1 MSDVISRFDYQANRR
16 AAGTYSRHRSPFW
29 PPLDRYVIA
38 ILDLSRDKPNL
49 EHGFV
54 ERIGALR
61 DVVEEE
67 WVRAT
72 ADQEGT
78 EFADPS
84 AVASVLRSLVE
95 FLPAEGDRQALTLRA
110 DAVEDGYRAEALGAL
125 SVLSEDV
132 TVLAGRITTWYGKHL
147 RRMPTAFGCQADPQ
161 HQRLVREVRASEE
174 DVRRYLQ
181 SLHADLQL
189 AEVPAFAPSRLFF
202 MAGEGNLHP
211 KHIAYFLP
219 SDEGVKH
226 SPFKKTYYFVN
237 THEKLVREQ
246 SMKLGGRYL
255 EVGPSFDLDDPDQAA
270 IPTLGVFAHEVG
282 HAVMRPSTSYKG
294 LNELDRWAS
303 VVLQEVAADVFGALM
318 LAEIWETQLGDRR
331 EAAISYY
338 LSECL
343 RYANRGFG
351 HFPDSD
357 GMYLQ
362 LSYLTNLGALRL
374 VRDERTRLVGDPS
387 VVIAGL
393 RSLARVLA
401 DTLLG
406 GRAEAARDLYA
417 TFGPGSSAGEVLS
430 PLVDELRGETVAS
443 IEYSQEHLTM
453 PQPAAA
459 EVG

>member
-16 AAGTYSRHRSPFW
+16 AAGTYARRRSPFW

-38 ILDLSRDKPNL
+38 TLDLSRDEPNL
-49 EHGFV
+49 EHGFD

-61 DVVEEE
+61 DVIEEE
-67 WVRAT
+67 WLRART
-72 ADQEGT
+72 EEGGT
-78 EFADPS
+78 GFADPS
-84 AVASVLRSLVE
+84 AVASALRSLVE

-110 DAVEDGYRAEALGAL
+110 DAVEDGYRAEALEAL
-125 SVLSEDV
+125 SALSEDV
-132 TVLAGRITTWYGKHL
+132 TFVAARISTWYGKHL
-147 RRMPTAFGCQADPQ
+147 RRMPTAFGCQLDPQ
-161 HQRLVREVRASEE
+161 HQRLVREAMASEE
-174 DVRRYLQ
+174 DARHYLQ

-189 AEVPAFAPSRLFF
+189 SEVPAFAPSRLFF

-219 SDEGVKH
+219 SDEGVRH

-237 THEKLVREQ
+237 THEKLLREQ

-255 EVGPSFDLDDPDQAA
+255 EVGPAFDLDDPEQAA

-282 HAVMRPSTSYKG
+282 HSVMRPSSSYKG

-303 VVLQEVAADVFGALM
+303 VVLQEVAADVFGALL
-318 LAEIWETQLGDRR
+318 LAEAWETQFGYSR

-338 LSECL
+338 LSECV
-343 RYANRGFG
+343 RYANRGLG

-374 VRDERTRLVGDPS
+374 VQDEGTKLVGDPA

-406 GRAEAARDLYA
+406 GTAEAASDVYA
-417 TFGPGSSAGEVLS
+417 TFGPGSSKGDVLS
-430 PLVDELRGETVAS
+430 PLIDELRGEAAES

-453 PQPAAA
+453 QRSAAA

>member
-16 AAGTYSRHRSPFW
+16 AAGTYAGHRSPFW

-38 ILDLSRDKPNL
+38 ALDLSRDEPNL
-49 EHGFV
+49 EHGFDQ
-54 ERIGALR
+54 RIGALR
-61 DVVEEE
+61 DAIEEE
-67 WVRAT
+67 WLRGPI
-72 ADQEGT
+72 EEGGT
-78 EFADPS
+78 EFADPQ
-84 AVASVLRSLVE
+84 AVASILRSLVE
-95 FLPAEGDRQALTLRA
+95 FLPSEDDRQALTLRA
-110 DAVEDGYRAEALGAL
+110 DAVEDGYRAEALEAL

-132 TVLAGRITTWYGKHL
+132 TVVAGRISTWHGKHL
-147 RRMPTAFGCQADPQ
+147 HRMPTAFGCQADPQ
-161 HQRLVREVRASEE
+161 HQRLVSEVMASEE
-174 DVRRYLQ
+174 DVRGYLW

-189 AEVPAFAPSRLFF
+189 SEVPAFAPSRLFF

-219 SDEGVKH
+219 SDEGVKR

-237 THEKLVREQ
+237 THEKLLREQ

-255 EVGPSFDLDDPDQAA
+255 EVDPAFDLDDPDQAA

-282 HAVMRPSTSYKG
+282 HSVMRPNSSYKG

-303 VVLQEVAADVFGALM
+303 VVLQEVAADVFGALI
-318 LAEIWETQLGDRR
+318 LAEVWETQRGYRR

-343 RYANRGFG
+343 RYANRGLG

-357 GMYLQ
+357 GMYMQ
-362 LSYLTNLGALRL
+362 LSYLTDLGALRL
-374 VRDERTRLVGDPS
+374 VRDEGTRLVGDTS
-387 VVIAGL
+387 VVLAGL

-406 GRAEAARDLYA
+406 GTAEAARDVYA
-417 TFGPGSSAGEVLS
+417 TFGPGSSKGDVLS

-453 PQPAAA
+453 PRSAAA